1 MIDSPPPQD
10 KGTRLLQD
18 GLFDKIREV
27 YHITDKYKDGVVMRK
42 DLLFNL
48 RTNPDVVSEIDAD
61 AVLTEELGV
70 RLTLD

>member
-1 MIDSPPPQD
+1 M
-10 KGTRLLQD
+10 
-18 GLFDKIREV
+18 REV
-27 YHITDKYKDGVVMRK
+27 YQTTDKYQDHVVKRK

-70 RLTLD
+70 KMTVDEVLAEVEFD